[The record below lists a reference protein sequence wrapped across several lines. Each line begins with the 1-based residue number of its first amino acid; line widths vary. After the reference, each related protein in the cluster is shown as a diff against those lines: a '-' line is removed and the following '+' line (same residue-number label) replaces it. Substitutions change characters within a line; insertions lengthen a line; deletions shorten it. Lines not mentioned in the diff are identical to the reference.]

1 MIFNFSGSAVRKS
14 FFRYRSARVHIES
27 NDLLKVLYLVFLY
40 TKSLMVF
47 NYLGHCI
54 KMAVELNWI
63 ISISISGIVAII
75 GIIYIRNILTKRS
88 GRNDTKMNGCIC

>member
-1 MIFNFSGSAVRKS
+1 MIFNFSGSSVRS
-14 FFRYRSARVHIES
+14 SSFRYSSARVHIES

-40 TKSLMVF
+40 TKSLMVIS
-47 NYLGHCI
+47 YSGHCI

-63 ISISISGIVAII
+63 ISISISGIVAIVGLIFI
-75 GIIYIRNILTKRS
+75 GNILTKRS